1 MTIDRLTQLRGLIA
15 GLIAAEDHGDRAASA
30 MNQAGILEM
39 FDDLTA
45 ALEASRKQEAVAN
58 P

>member
-1 MTIDRLTQLRGLIA
+1 MRNDRLTQLRGLIA
-15 GLIAAEDHGDRAASA
+15 GLIAAEDHGDRAASS

-45 ALEASRKQEAVAN
+45 ALEAARKQKEVGA